1 MNEQTKQF
9 ILSHLN
15 DDVRKLALSKTPD
28 GVDLRFALQQIDGR
42 QRAKTKLPTLAAN
55 PDIIFPVH
63 LSVEQCSSEATA
75 AYKARVLTPSNS
87 PTGGGQSHPGNN
99 LDNNLSDGLYP
110 SPVGRPGG
118 VLIDLTGGFGVDF
131 IALSK
136 LFEKAIYVERN
147 PDLCAIAE
155 QNFHTLNLTNTHIIN
170 SEAEDFLNSQS
181 PPPTPPERGEGV
193 KYDSTIDNSADNA
206 NINPSPR
213 SGGVGGGLVFFADP
227 ARRSESGSRTYA
239 ISDCTPDILQLIPLL
254 KNLQSPPST
263 PPLMRERVKD
273 DSTIGKTSDEGDI
286 IPPPLG
292 GRVGVGLLLKLSPM
306 LDWHKAVDDIQAQ
319 GVNVSEVHI
328 VSVKN
333 ECKELLLLVELQEEP
348 QASFRLF
355 CVDLQSPT
363 PALPPGGGRVKYDSY
378 LEIPILS
385 NTNLNLSPLR
395 GGVGGGLLI
404 PNASI
409 MKAGCWDFLIS
420 RFGVTQ
426 ADPNSH
432 IFFSDHEIADFPGK
446 QYRIQSVCS
455 MNKKELRSGLQG
467 ITHANIAVRNFP
479 LSADALRKRL
489 KLKDGGSTYIFGT
502 TIQGEHK
509 LIIATPPNLPTRE
522 E

>member
-1 MNEQTKQF
+1 MNEQEKQF

-28 GVDLRFALQQIDGR
+28 SVNLRFVLEQIDGR
-42 QRAKTKLPTLAAN
+42 QRAKTKLPSLAAN

-75 AYKARVLTPSNS
+75 AYKAQVLTPSNS
-87 PTGGGQSHPGNN
+87 PTGGGQNPAEGS
-99 LDNNLSDGLYP
+99 S
-110 SPVGRPGG
+110 SPVGRSGG
-118 VLIDLTGGFGVDF
+118 VLIDLTGGFGIDF

-136 LFEKAIYVERN
+136 LFGKAIYVERN
-147 PDLCAIAE
+147 AELCAIAE
-155 QNFHTLNLTNTHIIN
+155 QNFHTLNLTNTQIIN
-170 SEAEDFLNSQS
+170 SEAEDFL
-181 PPPTPPERGEGV
+181 
-193 KYDSTIDNSADNA
+193 DSTSQL
-206 NINPSPR
+206 PPYQ
-213 SGGVGGGLVFFADP
+213 GGLGWVFFADP

-239 ISDCTPDILQLIPLL
+239 ISDCTPNILQLIPVL
-254 KNLQSPPST
+254 KKHVATSPSLT
-263 PPLMRERVKD
+263 
-273 DSTIGKTSDEGDI
+273 
-286 IPPPLG
+286 
-292 GRVGVGLLLKLSPM
+292 GRAGVGLLFLKLSPM
-306 LDWHKAVDDIQAQ
+306 LDWHKAVEDIQAQ

-333 ECKELLLLVELQEEP
+333 ECKELLLLVELQSAP
-348 QASFRLF
+348 QPAFRLF
-355 CVDLQSPT
+355 CVDLPLT
-363 PALPPGGGRVKYDSY
+363 PSLQDGEQLVTS
-378 LEIPILS
+378 LEIPYPITLS
-385 NTNLNLSPLR
+385 SPRPERLLSPDKR
-395 GGVGGGLLI
+395 GSQKGVGLGEGQNGVGEGLLL

-446 QYRIQSVCS
+446 QYRIQAVCT
-455 MNKKELRSGLQG
+455 MNKKELRSALQG

-489 KLKDGGSTYIFGT
+489 KLKDGGDTYIFGT

-509 LIIATPPNLPTRE
+509 LIVATPPNLPTKE

>member
-1 MNEQTKQF
+1 MNEQEKQF
-9 ILSHLN
+9 INSHLN

-28 GVDLRFALQQIDGR
+28 GVDLRFVLEQIDGR
-42 QRAKTKLPTLAAN
+42 QRAKTKLPSLAAN

-75 AYKARVLTPSNS
+75 AYKASIIKWDLP
-87 PTGGGQSHPGNN
+87 PAQ
-99 LDNNLSDGLYP
+99 P
-110 SPVGRPGG
+110 SPGSPVCRGRATFQDGEELHPNSDFTKQSSPRPERKGLG
-118 VLIDLTGGFGVDF
+118 EGLLRSGAVLIDLTGGFGIDF

-136 LFEKAIYVERN
+136 LFGKAIYVERN
-147 PDLCAIAE
+147 AELCKIAE
-155 QNFHTLNLTNTHIIN
+155 QNFHTLNLTNTQIVN
-170 SEAEDFLNSQS
+170 AEAEDFLKLLTPPTLPIGEESQVKGGITSS
-181 PPPTPPERGEGV
+181 PPVEGLGEV
-193 KYDSTIDNSADNA
+193 
-206 NINPSPR
+206 
-213 SGGVGGGLVFFADP
+213 VFFADP

-239 ISDCTPDILQLIPLL
+239 ISDCTPDILQLLPLL
-254 KNLQSPPST
+254 KNLQSLPST
-263 PPLMRERVKD
+263 SPLMRERVKD
-273 DSTIGKTSDEGDI
+273 DSTIGKTSDEGNI
-286 IPPPLG
+286 NPPPLG
-292 GRVGVGLLLKLSPM
+292 GRAGVGLLLKLSPM
-306 LDWHKAVDDIQAQ
+306 LDWHKAVEDIQAQ

-333 ECKELLLLVELQEEP
+333 ECKELLLLVELQVEP
-348 QASFRLF
+348 RPDFRLF
-355 CVDLQSPT
+355 CVNDESI
-363 PALPPGGGRVKYDSY
+363 
-378 LEIPILS
+378 LEITATVPSLS
-385 NTNLNLSPLR
+385 SEGERTF
-395 GGVGGGLLI
+395 LLL

-446 QYRIQSVCS
+446 QYRIQAVCT
-455 MNKKELRSGLQG
+455 MNKKELRNALQG

-489 KLKDGGSTYIFGT
+489 KLKDGGDTYIFGT

-509 LIIATPPNLPTRE
+509 LIVATPSNLPTRE

>member
-1 MNEQTKQF
+1 MNEQEKQF

-28 GVDLRFALQQIDGR
+28 GVNLRFVLEQIDGR
-42 QRAKTKLPTLAAN
+42 QRAKTKLPSLAAN

-75 AYKARVLTPSNS
+75 AYKASVMQN
-87 PTGGGQSHPGNN
+87 Q
-99 LDNNLSDGLYP
+99 LSAINYQL
-110 SPVGRPGG
+110 S
-118 VLIDLTGGFGVDF
+118 IFADLTGGFGIDF

-155 QNFHTLNLTNTHIIN
+155 QNFRTLNLTNTQIVN
-170 SEAEDFLNSQS
+170 TEAEDFLRLPSHNL
-181 PPPTPPERGEGV
+181 PT
-193 KYDSTIDNSADNA
+193 
-206 NINPSPR
+206 
-213 SGGVGGGLVFFADP
+213 LFFADP

-239 ISDCTPDILQLIPLL
+239 ISDCTPDILQLMPTLKAQGSLL
-254 KNLQSPPST
+254 F
-263 PPLMRERVKD
+263 
-273 DSTIGKTSDEGDI
+273 
-286 IPPPLG
+286 
-292 GRVGVGLLLKLSPM
+292 LKLSPM
-306 LDWHKAVDDIQAQ
+306 LDWHKAVEDIQAQ

-333 ECKELLLLVELQEEP
+333 ECKELLLLVELQVEP
-348 QASFRLF
+348 RPDFRLF
-355 CVDLQSPT
+355 CVNDESI
-363 PALPPGGGRVKYDSY
+363 
-378 LEIPILS
+378 LEITATVPSLS
-385 NTNLNLSPLR
+385 SEGERTF
-395 GGVGGGLLI
+395 LLL

-446 QYRIQSVCS
+446 QYRIQAVCS
-455 MNKKELRSGLQG
+455 MNKKELRNALQG

-489 KLKDGGSTYIFGT
+489 KLKDGGDTYIFGT

-509 LIIATPPNLPTRE
+509 LIIAV
-522 E
+522 

>member
-1 MNEQTKQF
+1 MNEQEKQF

-15 DDVRKLALSKTPD
+15 DDVRKLALSKAPD
-28 GVDLRFALQQIDGR
+28 GVNLRFVLEQIDGR
-42 QRAKTKLPTLAAN
+42 QRAKTKLPSLTAN

-75 AYKARVLTPSNS
+75 AYKAQVIMTSPSPSTGGVLVVDGSSNS
-87 PTGGGQSHPGNN
+87 
-99 LDNNLSDGLYP
+99 
-110 SPVGRPGG
+110 SPVGRSGG

-136 LFEKAIYVERN
+136 LFGKAIYVERN
-147 PDLCAIAE
+147 AELCAIAE
-155 QNFHTLNLTNTHIIN
+155 QNFHTLNLTNTQIVN
-170 SEAEDFLNSQS
+170 AEAESFLKLLTPPTLPTGEESQVKGGITSS
-181 PPPTPPERGEGV
+181 PPMEGV
-193 KYDSTIDNSADNA
+193 GEVI
-206 NINPSPR
+206 
-213 SGGVGGGLVFFADP
+213 FFADP

-239 ISDCTPDILQLIPLL
+239 ISDCTPDILQLMPTLKAQGSLL
-254 KNLQSPPST
+254 F
-263 PPLMRERVKD
+263 
-273 DSTIGKTSDEGDI
+273 
-286 IPPPLG
+286 
-292 GRVGVGLLLKLSPM
+292 LKLSPM
-306 LDWHKAVDDIQAQ
+306 LDWHKAVEDIQAQ

-333 ECKELLLLVELQEEP
+333 ECKELLLLVELQVEP
-348 QASFRLF
+348 RPDFRLF
-355 CVDLQSPT
+355 CVNDESI
-363 PALPPGGGRVKYDSY
+363 
-378 LEIPILS
+378 LEITATVPIPIAAA
-385 NTNLNLSPLR
+385 NYALR
-395 GGVGGGLLI
+395 ITHYAFLLL

-446 QYRIQSVCS
+446 QYRIQAVCS
-455 MNKKELRSGLQG
+455 MSKKELRNALQG

-489 KLKDGGSTYIFGT
+489 KLKDGGDTYIFGT

-509 LIIATPPNLPTRE
+509 LIVATPSNLPTKE

>member
-28 GVDLRFALQQIDGR
+28 GVNLRFVLEQIDGR
-42 QRAKTKLPTLAAN
+42 QRAKTKLPSLAAN
-55 PDIIFPVH
+55 PDIVFPVH

-75 AYKARVLTPSNS
+75 AYKAQVIMTSPSPSTGGVLVVDGSSNS
-87 PTGGGQSHPGNN
+87 
-99 LDNNLSDGLYP
+99 
-110 SPVGRPGG
+110 SPVGRSGG
-118 VLIDLTGGFGVDF
+118 VLIDLTGGFGIDF

-136 LFEKAIYVERN
+136 LFKKAIYVERN

-170 SEAEDFLNSQS
+170 SEAEDFLKLVSPANLPTGEESQVKGGITSS
-181 PPPTPPERGEGV
+181 PPVEGV
-193 KYDSTIDNSADNA
+193 
-206 NINPSPR
+206 
-213 SGGVGGGLVFFADP
+213 GEVVFFADP

-239 ISDCTPDILQLIPLL
+239 ISDCTPDILQLIPTL
-254 KNLQSPPST
+254 KAHGATLSLS
-263 PPLMRERVKD
+263 
-273 DSTIGKTSDEGDI
+273 
-286 IPPPLG
+286 
-292 GRVGVGLLLKLSPM
+292 GRAGEGLLFLKLSPM

-333 ECKELLLLVELQEEP
+333 ECKELLLLVELHKAP
-348 QASFRLF
+348 QPSFCLF
-355 CVDLQSPT
+355 CVNDESVLEISATVPSLSSEGESSEPPYPT
-363 PALPPGGGRVKYDSY
+363 NHTTPSLSGRV
-378 LEIPILS
+378 
-385 NTNLNLSPLR
+385 
-395 GGVGGGLLI
+395 GVGLLLI

-446 QYRIQSVCS
+446 QYRIQSVCT

-467 ITHANIAVRNFP
+467 ITRANIAVRNFP

-509 LIIATPPNLPTRE
+509 LIIAI
-522 E
+522 